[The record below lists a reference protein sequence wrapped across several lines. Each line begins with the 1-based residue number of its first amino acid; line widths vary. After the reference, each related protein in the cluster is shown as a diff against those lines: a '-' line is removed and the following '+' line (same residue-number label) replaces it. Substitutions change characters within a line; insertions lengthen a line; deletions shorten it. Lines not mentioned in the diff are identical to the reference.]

1 MTILSSLF
9 LNERVLSIS
18 LTARDGGTKPDERWK
33 IRLELKTHFSYS
45 SDQALVSSVIN
56 ILKCNYFTIDLML
69 LVHFIL
75 RNLRAPSNEL

>member
-1 MTILSSLF
+1 MTMFSSLF

-45 SDQALVSSVIN
+45 SSQACGVYSQQCDKYLENAITS
-56 ILKCNYFTIDLML
+56 L
-69 LVHFIL
+69 LT
-75 RNLRAPSNEL
+75 

>member
-45 SDQALVSSVIN
+45 SDQACGVYSQQCDKYLENAITS
-56 ILKCNYFTIDLML
+56 L
-69 LVHFIL
+69 LT
-75 RNLRAPSNEL
+75 